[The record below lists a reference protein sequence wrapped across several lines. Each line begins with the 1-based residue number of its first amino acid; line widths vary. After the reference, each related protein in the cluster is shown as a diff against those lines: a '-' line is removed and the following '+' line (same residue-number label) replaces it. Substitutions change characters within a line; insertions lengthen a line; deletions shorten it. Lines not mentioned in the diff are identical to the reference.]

1 MLFYF
6 RHPTV
11 ALYKLRVNRQ
21 LTRNTTDEEINMR
34 AEVFT
39 TDKFYHWHPPRAAS
53 QIERPEANSSCSL
66 DHTHKLPSLVKDPT
80 PPINFKHQQ
89 EEDKRQERVRILSPR
104 HTLRY
109 RKLRLPFLFL
119 SAAVRDG
126 SRKSHSCSTRRVTR
140 VKLNN
145 CTDNT
150 TRSQQHCMH
159 YKSCTRSRVW
169 GEGP

>member
-1 MLFYF
+1 MRCNDLKNKLKHYTLMTPTKALFNNLVAQSRSLFKGLYFLYGENKCYFYF

-39 TDKFYHWHPPRAAS
+39 TDKFSHWHPPGAAS
-53 QIERPEANSSCSL
+53 QTERPEANSSCSL

-89 EEDKRQERVRILSPR
+89 EGDKGQEGARISSPR

-109 RKLRLPFLFL
+109 RKLRLPFPPPL
-119 SAAVRDG
+119 R
-126 SRKSHSCSTRRVTR
+126 SCPGW
-140 VKLNN
+140 
-145 CTDNT
+145 
-150 TRSQQHCMH
+150 Q
-159 YKSCTRSRVW
+159 
-169 GEGP
+169 